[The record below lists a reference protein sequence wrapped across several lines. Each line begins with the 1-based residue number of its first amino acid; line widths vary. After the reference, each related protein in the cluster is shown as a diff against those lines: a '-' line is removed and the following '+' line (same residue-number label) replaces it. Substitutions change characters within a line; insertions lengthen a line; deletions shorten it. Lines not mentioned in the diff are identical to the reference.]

1 MILISRRVGGGVYGG
16 GFLICGGLGISIGS
30 GNGGCGARSAAADLS
45 AFRLTS
51 GFNGR
56 RFAPPLNLDVRP
68 HKGPPICRSP
78 TPSASKH
85 LYGPDG
91 TAVSAISLLAAP
103 PTFITSFKR
112 HTAVLIRLRTPFAS
126 VYAAMRRR
134 ATTIRHIRWERS
146 THHRNFAR
154 TATHGGTGLG

>member
-56 RFAPPLNLDVRP
+56 RFPPPLNLDVRP
-68 HKGPPICRSP
+68 HNGPPVCRSP

-91 TAVSAISLLAAP
+91 TAVSAISLLGAP
-103 PTFITSFKR
+103 QMFTTSFKR
-112 HTAVLIRLRTPFAS
+112 HGGANTLENAIAS
-126 VYAAMRRR
+126 VSAAMRRL
-134 ATTIRHIRWERS
+134 ATTIRPIRWERS
-146 THHRNFAR
+146 TQHRNFAG